1 MRLAIISDIHGNF
14 DALQAVLHNMDAADV
29 DETICLG
36 DNIGYGPEPNE
47 VIETLQQ
54 RNIPSVLGNHELA
67 CVQPERLAWFNPTAR
82 RSLSLNIEWLSDS
95 SRNFISRMEPVL
107 VAHGCRFVHGFPP
120 DSATTYYFELA
131 EEAVCRVFDAF
142 AEKRCFIGHSH
153 DLVLLAH
160 RQGRLEIRPLT
171 RGCLPLQTDA
181 RYIIN
186 AGSVGQPR
194 DGDNSAKYLVWDTA
208 ADVVEVRYV
217 AYDIAAVVRKII
229 DAGLPQIHAHR
240 LW

>member
-1 MRLAIISDIHGNF
+1 MRLAIISDIHGNW
-14 DALQAVLHNMDAADV
+14 DALQAVLENLDAANV
-29 DETICLG
+29 DETVCLG

-67 CVQPERLAWFNPTAR
+67 LLEPERLEWFNPAAR
-82 RSLSLNIEWLSDS
+82 RSLSLTIERLTEN
-95 SRNFISRMEPVL
+95 SRDFIARMETVR

-120 DSATTYYFELA
+120 ASATTYYFELA
-131 EEAVCRVFDAF
+131 EEAMCKVFDAY
-142 AEKRCFIGHSH
+142 AEKHCFIGHSH
-153 DLVLLAH
+153 DLVLLAYRH
-160 RQGRLEIRPLT
+160 RQLETEPLTKGRLN
-171 RGCLPLQTDA
+171 LQPDV

-194 DGDNSAKYLVWDTA
+194 DGENSAKYLIWDTTG
-208 ADVVEVRYV
+208 DVVEVRYI
-217 AYDIAAVVRKII
+217 AYDIAAVARKII
-229 DAGLPQIHAHR
+229 DAGLPEIHAHR